1 MAKNMTMNDIYRNAV
16 VVSNPTTPASGDPVR
31 YGLMTGVA
39 LVNKGGGG
47 NAATYTTVDF
57 GPRGWNLSVKGV
69 NDSGNSAVA
78 VGDALF
84 YVDADTPKISKK
96 STGYFFGFANAAVGS
111 GLTATIEVFH
121 YPSPGAGTLG
131 SGTVGPTNLAANAV
145 GAAALSATL
154 ATGFI
159 TLPLAQA
166 RLIATNDIPALAAQ
180 AGLLG
185 LDSAPKLKRVNA
197 ATDKKL
203 RVEWAAT
210 SVIPITWDITYPPDL
225 DDTATL
231 TVKILAAMG
240 AAPVDTP
247 TIAVNYFEG
256 VGDTNAGGNTAAVT
270 GATVATYSRVIAASD
285 IGTYPNGASIELVPA
300 AHGTDALYLYAAWC
314 EYSRK

>member
-1 MAKNMTMNDIYRNAV
+1 MAKNMTMNDVYRNAV

-39 LVNKGGGG
+39 LTAKAGGG

-96 STGYFFGFANAAVGS
+96 STGYFFGFANAVVGS

-145 GAAALSATL
+145 GAAALTTTL

-159 TLPLAQA
+159 SLPIAQA
-166 RLIATNDIPALAAQ
+166 RTIASSDIPALAAQ
-180 AGLLG
+180 GGMVAV
-185 LDSAPKLKRVNA
+185 DSLPKLIRLNA
-197 ATDKKL
+197 ATDKQL
-203 RVEWAAT
+203 RLLWAAT
-210 SVIPITWDITYPPDL
+210 SVIPVTWSFAYPPDL
-225 DDTATL
+225 DDTAN
-231 TVKILAAMG
+231 VIVNVLANMAG
-240 AAPVDTP
+240 ATDTP
-247 TIAVNYFEG
+247 TLAVNYFEG

-270 GATVATYSRVIAASD
+270 GVTVTKYTRTIAASD
-285 IGTYPNGASIELVPA
+285 IGAYPNVGVVEIVPA
-300 AHGTDALYLYAAWC
+300 AHGTDTLSIYGAWL
-314 EYSRK
+314 EYTRK